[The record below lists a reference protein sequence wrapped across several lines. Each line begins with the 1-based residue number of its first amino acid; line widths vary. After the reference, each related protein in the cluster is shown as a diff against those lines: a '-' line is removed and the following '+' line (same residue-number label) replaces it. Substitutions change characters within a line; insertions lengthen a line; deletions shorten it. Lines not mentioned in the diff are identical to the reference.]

1 MAGETAMR
9 IVVEARYTARQR
21 LLEQP
26 LNLPDGQRV
35 RVAIEPIDDALVG
48 QQIVAHWRAAGVIG
62 AWATRRE
69 SVPSTRGARQLR
81 QRASHRAR

>member
-35 RVAIEPIDDALVG
+35 RVAIEPIDDAPVG
-48 QQIVAHWRAAGVIG
+48 QQIVAQWRAAGVIG
-62 AWATRRE
+62 AWANRHA
-69 SVPSTRGARQLR
+69 SVPSMRWARQLR

>member
-9 IVVEARYTARQR
+9 IVVEDRYTARQL

-35 RVAIEPIDDALVG
+35 RVAIEPIDDAPVG

-62 AWATRRE
+62 AWANRRA
-69 SVPSTRGARQLR
+69 SVPSTRWARQLR
-81 QRASHRAR
+81 QRASRRAR

>member
-21 LLEQP
+21 LL
-26 LNLPDGQRV
+26 NLPDGQRV
-35 RVAIEPIDDALVG
+35 RVAIEPIDDAPLG

-62 AWATRRE
+62 AWANRRA
-69 SVPSTRGARQLR
+69 SVPSTRWARQLR

>member
-1 MAGETAMR
+1 MTGETSMR
-9 IVVEARYTARQR
+9 IVVEARYTARQL

-35 RVAIEPIDDALVG
+35 RVATEPIDDAPVG
-48 QQIVAHWRAAGVIG
+48 QQIVAQWRAAGVIG
-62 AWATRRE
+62 AWANRRV
-69 SVPSTRGARQLR
+69 SVPSTRWARQLR

>member
-21 LLEQP
+21 LL
-26 LNLPDGQRV
+26 NLPDGQRV
-35 RVAIEPIDDALVG
+35 RVAIEPIDDTPVG
-48 QQIVAHWRAAGVIG
+48 QQIVAQWRAAGVIG
-62 AWATRRE
+62 AWATHRE
-69 SVPSTRGARQLR
+69 SVPSTRWARQLR